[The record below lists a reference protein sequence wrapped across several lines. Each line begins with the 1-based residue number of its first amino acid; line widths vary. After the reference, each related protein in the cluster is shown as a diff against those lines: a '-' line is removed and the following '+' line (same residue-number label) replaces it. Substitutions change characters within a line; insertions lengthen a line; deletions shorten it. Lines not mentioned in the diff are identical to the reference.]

1 MDEVDAALKQL
12 AKQRIA
18 SGDLPCLPTART
30 WGSRGSGAS
39 CSLCARPIATH
50 EIEYE
55 VAAVDSPGAAEPC
68 TVRFHLP
75 CHAAWRAECH
85 SRPNGQAVP

>member
-1 MDEVDAALKQL
+1 MAEVNGALKEL

-18 SGDLPCLPTART
+18 SGELPCLRTARM
-30 WGSRGSGAS
+30 WGSRGSGGQ
-39 CSLCARPIATH
+39 CSLCARPIGTH

-55 VAAVDSPGAAEPC
+55 VAAVDLRGAAETP

-75 CHAAWRAECH
+75 CHAAWQAECH
-85 SRPNGQAVP
+85 SRPNGHAGP